1 MCQHHFSVSVQSEDT
16 PTGVSP
22 DSDEFVLVL
31 MNQCEQKLQLLH
43 RELQGQDLAAIMKEM
58 EEEEVGEASQL
69 LLVTAPKEKGVRGV
83 SLMRCVMNII

>member
-1 MCQHHFSVSVQSEDT
+1 
-16 PTGVSP
+16 
-22 DSDEFVLVL
+22 

-69 LLVTAPKEKGVRGV
+69 IG
-83 SLMRCVMNII
+83 

>member
-1 MCQHHFSVSVQSEDT
+1 MSQHHFFFVSVQSEDAAT
-16 PTGVSP
+16 EVSP

-69 LLVTAPKEKGVRGV
+69 IG
-83 SLMRCVMNII
+83 